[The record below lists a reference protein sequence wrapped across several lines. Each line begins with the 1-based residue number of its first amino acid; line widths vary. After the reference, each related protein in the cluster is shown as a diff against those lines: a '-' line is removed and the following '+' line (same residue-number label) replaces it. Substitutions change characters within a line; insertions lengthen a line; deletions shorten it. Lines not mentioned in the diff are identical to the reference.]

1 MAGLA
6 GRSGKT
12 GILLTKIQS
21 QNRQNQK
28 AKKWSTVRKYFL
40 KPYNIS
46 ILVGNWYVFIPENEL
61 NPSLSDN
68 REFCPRYVY
77 LLNKIIKIF
86 KYKYHDAE

>member
-1 MAGLA
+1 MGGLG
-6 GRSGKT
+6 GRSGKR

-28 AKKWSTVRKYFL
+28 ARKWSTVRKYFL
-40 KPYNIS
+40 KPCSIS
-46 ILVGNWYVFIPENEL
+46 ILVGNWYVFITENEL

-68 REFCPRYVY
+68 REFCQRYVY

-86 KYKYHDAE
+86 KNKYHDAE